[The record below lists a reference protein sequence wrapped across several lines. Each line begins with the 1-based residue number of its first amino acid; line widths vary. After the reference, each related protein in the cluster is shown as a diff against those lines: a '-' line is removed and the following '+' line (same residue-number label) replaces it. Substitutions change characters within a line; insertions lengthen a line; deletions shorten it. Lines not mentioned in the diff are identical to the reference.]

1 MGEGKKRIAASS
13 CDSENSGL
21 DSRKAHHVNS
31 SPQEDRGVSKSTV
44 GENKISAEETCIVN
58 LLGIQTNP

>member
-1 MGEGKKRIAASS
+1 LY
-13 CDSENSGL
+13 SGL